1 MQPNNRTLKHT
12 KQNLTEKRREINN
25 SAITIE
31 DFNTPLSIVD
41 GTTRHKISSKTQLEC
56 TINQLT

>member
-41 GTTRHKISSKTQLEC
+41 GTTRQIDKEIRLHK
-56 TINQLT
+56 